1 MIQENESILIDTSVW
16 IASFRGRPADITEMT
31 RQLLNNDRALTCG
44 PVLFEIHR
52 GLRTSEHR
60 RIIPLMNAVVC
71 LPFEEQ
77 DWELTGKLDA
87 SLRSNGIT
95 IPQMDLLIA
104 RVCLRHDVPL
114 FTLDQ
119 HFEAIEGIRLFI
131 I

>member
-1 MIQENESILIDTSVW
+1 MIQENESILID
-16 IASFRGRPADITEMT
+16 
-31 RQLLNNDRALTCG
+31 
-44 PVLFEIHR
+44 
-52 GLRTSEHR
+52 
-60 RIIPLMNAVVC
+60 
-71 LPFEEQ
+71 EQ

-95 IPQMDLLIA
+95 IPRMDLLIA
-104 RVCLRHDVPL
+104 RICLRNNVPL